1 MKHDDAELI
10 ERTLEGDDH
19 AFAALVEKYQDQ
31 IHALAWQK
39 IGDFHIAQEITQDTF
54 ITAYQKLATLT
65 HHKRFAG
72 WLYVITSN
80 KCNMWH
86 RKKTPQPQSLE
97 ETDPMELEE
106 VYYSE
111 YISRQREKA
120 ANQKRRATVQ
130 RLLNKLRESERTVI
144 TLHYL
149 AGLTCEEIGK
159 FLGVSSN
166 TIKSR
171 LHRARERLKKE
182 EAVIQENL
190 SSFQLPTQ
198 FTDNIMKEISRLN
211 PIAPSG
217 SKPLVPLAMSAA
229 AAIFVILLMGVG
241 AQNLIHFQEPYQL
254 DATSESMIEIV
265 DTQYVLDTSAKPAL
279 RNQIGRSDVTG
290 KSNGIAQNPDSSL
303 FAAALDEDTEN
314 SKLKSQWVQTK
325 GPEGGEV
332 PTLFKTTRGD
342 VYAGAQNGLY
352 RLTDDGTA
360 WKLINNIKGPSHI
373 TLIEGTKWWPVVE
386 RHDTLY
392 LATNTEIL
400 TSTDRGETWEAL
412 CESIRGQL
420 VGMVITDSIPGAQS
434 EMTIYLARTNGVF
447 RTDNAGKSWTPLSE
461 GLTDRKIREI
471 AAIENT
477 LFAGTDK
484 GLYRLNSDT
493 WEQLPIDPENTQDKT
508 LDISALAV
516 TENYLY
522 VATKVV
528 WKNNFAGNVI
538 ESKQPGEQWIELG
551 RIKAPQPPWVLY
563 RSTDQG
569 NSWDSITSRQDLVDK
584 KLAQF
589 RHLSTT
595 DSQVN
600 KVDAFRGIIIS
611 EVISVNTMLKI
622 TASGEKVMVIDDEN
636 HFYSIDAGETW
647 ISLADAGEISSTT
660 DTVLLNATTFYSSGT
675 HGIHRTTDS
684 GESWHQFN
692 TGLVNTNIKHLNAI
706 NGILYANTETGFV
719 NSTDEGESW
728 TPVLGNTGYLTPIV
742 EFNGK
747 LYAGDHA
754 KGTPRFLRLSS
765 EDNSLTSISGIPGL
779 KDAPSLIENW
789 LLNDPIGIV
798 RHEIRFEIVQ
808 HGNQFHMKSL
818 LGNFAVTDSAYYA
831 EYQHKLFRWN
841 IGTLNWYDTGVTDMD
856 EASPDEVNFAVPNH
870 KSFRFAVSG
879 KTIYVG
885 KRDGH
890 LLQSFDEGNTWNDIT
905 AVTANLPFS
914 VERFNAITFA
924 GQTVYIATDKGVIR
938 SNNGTDWH
946 IPTDVEGTPL
956 IVDRFAVDGTTVYGT
971 AKRKVYQLKEDLNTW
986 QQVTPEIPYPVNC
999 LDIDRN
1005 ILYVGTNGR
1014 GVLRFSLDE

>member
-1 MKHDDAELI
+1 MKKKDAELI
-10 ERTLEGDDH
+10 QRTLDGDQS
-19 AFAALVEKYQDQ
+19 AFTALVKKYQKGV
-31 IHALAWQK
+31 HALAWQK
-39 IGDFHIAQEITQDTF
+39 IGDFHVAQEITQDAF
-54 ITAYQKLATLT
+54 LRAYQKLGTLKN
-65 HHKRFAG
+65 HNLFSG
-72 WLYVITSN
+72 WLYVIASRL
-80 KCNMWH
+80 CCEWL
-86 RKKTPQPQSLE
+86 RKKRLPMQSLE
-97 ETDPMELEE
+97 TVDNTEVDQVAYTRYVEE
-106 VYYSE
+106 
-111 YISRQREKA
+111 QREA
-120 ANQKRRATVQ
+120 DAEEARRELV
-130 RLLNKLRESERTVI
+130 RNLLKKLPESERTVM

-149 AGLTCEEIGK
+149 GEMTCESISE
-159 FLGVSSN
+159 FLGVSQN

-171 LHRARERLKKE
+171 LSRARNRLKKE
-182 EAVIQENL
+182 EAMIQKNL

-198 FTDNIMKEISRLN
+198 FTENIMKEISRLN

-229 AAIFVILLMGVG
+229 AAIFVVLLMGVG

-290 KSNGIAQNPDSSL
+290 KSNGIAQNPASLL
-303 FAAALDEDTEN
+303 FAAAHDEDAEN
-314 SKLKSQWVQTK
+314 SKLQSQWVQTK

-332 PTLFKTTRGD
+332 PTLFKTTCGD
-342 VYAGAQNGLY
+342 VYAGTQNGLY

-360 WKLINNIKGPSHI
+360 WKLISNIKGPSHI
-373 TLIEGTKWWPVVE
+373 ALIALIEGTKWWPVVE

-392 LATNTEIL
+392 LATNKEIL
-400 TSTDRGETWEAL
+400 ASTDRGETWEAL
-412 CESIRGQL
+412 GESIEGQL
-420 VGMVITDSIPGAQS
+420 VDMVITDGIPGAQI

-447 RTDNAGKSWTPLSE
+447 RMDNAGKSWTPLSE

-493 WEQLPIDPENTQDKT
+493 WEQLPINPENTQDKT

-522 VATKVV
+522 VATKAV
-528 WKNNFAGNVI
+528 
-538 ESKQPGEQWIELG
+538 WIEL
-551 RIKAPQPPWVLY
+551 AQPQWVLY
-563 RSTDQG
+563 RSTDHG
-569 NSWDSITSRQDLVDK
+569 NSWDSITPRHDPVDK
-584 KLAQF
+584 KFVQNLHF
-589 RHLSTT
+589 STA

-600 KVDAFRGIIIS
+600 KADAFRGIIIS
-611 EVISVNTMLKI
+611 EAILVNTMLKI

-647 ISLADAGEISSTT
+647 ISLVDAGEISSTT
-660 DTVLLNATTFYSSGT
+660 DAVLLNATTFYSSGT

-692 TGLVNTNIKHLNAI
+692 TGLVNTNIKHLNAV
-706 NGILYANTETGFV
+706 NGILYANIETGLV

-728 TPVLGNTGYLTPIV
+728 TPVLGDTGYLTLIV

-747 LYAGDHA
+747 LYARDQA

-779 KDAPSLIENW
+779 KFMKTNKSI
-789 LLNDPIGIV
+789 
-798 RHEIRFEIVQ
+798 EIVIDENRIRLKQ
-808 HGNQFHMKSL
+808 SL
-818 LGNFAVTDSAYYA
+818 GSFAVTDTAYYA

-856 EASPDEVNFAVPNH
+856 
-870 KSFRFAVSG
+870 KFAVSG
-879 KTIYVG
+879 ETVYVG
-885 KRDGH
+885 KQNGH

-905 AVTANLPFS
+905 TVTANLPFS
-914 VERFNAITFA
+914 VERFKAITFA
-924 GQTVYIATDKGVIR
+924 GQTVYVATDKGVIR

-946 IPTDVEGTPL
+946 IPTDIEGTPL
-956 IVDRFAVDGTTVYGT
+956 IVGRFAVDGTTVYGT
-971 AKRKVYQLKEDLNTW
+971 AQRKVYQLKEGSNTW
-986 QQVTPEIPYPVNC
+986 KQITPEIPYPVNC
-999 LDIDRN
+999 LDVDGN
-1005 ILYVGTNGR
+1005 TLYIGTSGR

>member
-1 MKHDDAELI
+1 MKKKDAELI
-10 ERTLEGDDH
+10 QRTLDGDQS
-19 AFAALVEKYQDQ
+19 AFTALVKKYQKGV
-31 IHALAWQK
+31 HALAWQK
-39 IGDFHIAQEITQDTF
+39 IGDFHVAQEITQDAF
-54 ITAYQKLATLT
+54 LRAYQKLGTLKN
-65 HHKRFAG
+65 HNLFSG
-72 WLYVITSN
+72 WLYVIASRL
-80 KCNMWH
+80 CCEWL
-86 RKKTPQPQSLE
+86 RKKRLPMQSLE
-97 ETDPMELEE
+97 TVDNTEVDQVAYTRYVEE
-106 VYYSE
+106 
-111 YISRQREKA
+111 QREA
-120 ANQKRRATVQ
+120 DAEETRRELV
-130 RLLNKLRESERTVI
+130 RNLLKKLPESERTVM

-149 AGLTCEEIGK
+149 GEMTCESISE
-159 FLGVSSN
+159 FLGVSQN

-171 LHRARERLKKE
+171 LSRARNRLKKE
-182 EAVIQENL
+182 EAMIKENL

-198 FTDNIMKEISRLN
+198 FTENIMKEISRLN

-229 AAIFVILLMGVG
+229 AAIFVVLLMGVG

-279 RNQIGRSDVTG
+279 RNQVGRSDVTG

-303 FAAALDEDTEN
+303 FAAALDEDAEN
-314 SKLKSQWVQTK
+314 SKLQSQWVQTK

-360 WKLINNIKGPSHI
+360 WKLISNIKGPSHI
-373 TLIEGTKWWPVVE
+373 ALIEGLKWWPVVE

-392 LATNTEIL
+392 LATNKEIL
-400 TSTDRGETWEAL
+400 ASTDRGETWEAL
-412 CESIRGQL
+412 GESIEGQL
-420 VGMVITDSIPGAQS
+420 VDMVITDGIPGTQS

-493 WEQLPIDPENTQDKT
+493 WEQLPINPENTQDKTLDISALAVENTQDKT

-522 VATKVV
+522 VATKAV
-528 WKNNFAGNVI
+528 
-538 ESKQPGEQWIELG
+538 WIEL
-551 RIKAPQPPWVLY
+551 AQPQWVLY

-569 NSWDSITSRQDLVDK
+569 NSWDSITPRHDPVDK
-584 KLAQF
+584 KFVQN
-589 RHLSTT
+589 RHFSTEIY
-595 DSQVN
+595 SPVN
-600 KVDAFRGIIIS
+600 KVDALPRGIIIS
-611 EVISVNTMLKI
+611 EVILVNTMRKI

-647 ISLADAGEISSTT
+647 ISLTDAGEISRTT
-660 DTVLLNATTFYSSGT
+660 AAVLLNATTFYSSGT

-692 TGLVNTNIKHLNAI
+692 AGLVNTNIKHLNAI
-706 NGILYANTETGFV
+706 NGILYANTETGLV

-728 TPVLGNTGYLTPIV
+728 TPVLGDTGNLTHIV
-742 EFNGK
+742 ESNEK
-747 LYAGDHA
+747 LYASKGR
-754 KGTPRFLRLSS
+754 KGTSRFFRLSS
-765 EDNSLTSISGIPGL
+765 EGNSLTDIPGIPVL
-779 KDAPSLIENW
+779 KNALI
-789 LLNDPIGIV
+789 LKK
-798 RHEIRFEIVQ
+798 
-808 HGNQFHMKSL
+808 NQFWYDWIEIKQNENQFFIVSH
-818 LGNFAVTDSAYYA
+818 LGSFAVTDTAYYV
-831 EYQHKLFRWN
+831 EYQNKLFRWN
-841 IGTLNWYDTGVTDMD
+841 IGTLNWHDTRVTDMD
-856 EASPDEVNFAVPNH
+856 EVSPDEVN
-870 KSFRFAVSG
+870 FAVSG

-924 GQTVYIATDKGVIR
+924 GQTVYVATDKGVIR

-946 IPTDVEGTPL
+946 IPTDIEGTPL

-971 AKRKVYQLKEDLNTW
+971 AKRKVYQLKEDSNTW

-999 LDIDRN
+999 FDIDGS

>member
-1 MKHDDAELI
+1 MKKKDAELI
-10 ERTLEGDDH
+10 QRTLDGDQS
-19 AFAALVEKYQDQ
+19 AFTALVKKYQKGV
-31 IHALAWQK
+31 HALAWQK
-39 IGDFHIAQEITQDTF
+39 IGDFHVAQEITQDAF
-54 ITAYQKLATLT
+54 LRAYQKLGTLKN
-65 HHKRFAG
+65 HNLFSG
-72 WLYVITSN
+72 WLYVIASRL
-80 KCNMWH
+80 CCEWL
-86 RKKTPQPQSLE
+86 RKKRLPMQSLE
-97 ETDPMELEE
+97 TVDNTEVDQVAYTRYVEE
-106 VYYSE
+106 
-111 YISRQREKA
+111 QREA
-120 ANQKRRATVQ
+120 DAEETRRELV
-130 RLLNKLRESERTVI
+130 RNLLKKLPESERTVM

-149 AGLTCEEIGK
+149 GEMTCESISE
-159 FLGVSSN
+159 FLGVSQN

-171 LHRARERLKKE
+171 LSRARNRLKKE
-182 EAVIQENL
+182 EAMIKENL

-229 AAIFVILLMGVG
+229 AAIFVVLLMGVG

-279 RNQIGRSDVTG
+279 RNQVGRSDVTG

-303 FAAALDEDTEN
+303 FAAAHDEDAEN
-314 SKLKSQWVQTK
+314 SKLQSQWVQTK

-332 PTLFKTTRGD
+332 LTLFKTTRGD
-342 VYAGAQNGLY
+342 VYAGAQKGLY
-352 RLTDDGTA
+352 RLTNDGTV

-373 TLIEGTKWWPVVE
+373 ALIEGTTWWPVVE

-400 TSTDRGETWEAL
+400 TSTDRGETWETL

-522 VATKVV
+522 VTAKGV
-528 WKNNFAGNVI
+528 WKNHFAGNVI
-538 ESKQPGEQWIELG
+538 ETKLPGEQWIELG
-551 RIKAPQPPWVLY
+551 RVEVPQSPWVLY

-569 NSWDSITSRQDLVDK
+569 NSWDSITPRQDLVDK
-584 KLAQF
+584 KPAQP
-589 RHLSTT
+589 RHFSAT

-600 KVDAFRGIIIS
+600 KVDVLPRGIIIS
-611 EVISVNTMLKI
+611 EVVWATNTMPKI
-622 TASGEKVMVIDDEN
+622 TASGEKVMVIDYEN

-647 ISLADAGEISSTT
+647 ISLADAGKISSATAV
-660 DTVLLNATTFYSSGT
+660 VLLNATTFYSSGT
-675 HGIHRTTDS
+675 HGIYRTTDS

-692 TGLVNTNIKHLNAI
+692 TGLVNSNVQQLIVL
-706 NGILYANTETGFV
+706 NGILYASTENELVYSIDG
-719 NSTDEGESW
+719 GESW
-728 TPVLGNTGYLTPIV
+728 GPFSSDTGNLTRIV
-742 EFNGK
+742 ESNGE
-747 LYAGDHA
+747 LYASKGS
-754 KGTPRFLRLSS
+754 KGTPRFFRLSS
-765 EDNSLTSISGIPGL
+765 EGNSLTDIPGIPVL
-779 KDAPSLIENW
+779 KNVPILNLKNVPILKILKENQFSYDW
-789 LLNDPIGIV
+789 I
-798 RHEIRFEIVQ
+798 EIRQNE
-808 HGNQFHMKSL
+808 NQFFIMSH
-818 LGNFAVTDSAYYA
+818 LGSFAVTDTAYYV
-831 EYQHKLFRWN
+831 EYQNKLFRWS
-841 IGTLNWYDTGVTDMD
+841 IGSLNWYDTGVTDMD
-856 EASPDEVNFAVPNH
+856 EASPDEVN
-870 KSFRFAVSG
+870 FAVSG

-924 GQTVYIATDKGVIR
+924 GQTVYVATDKGVIR
-938 SNNGTDWH
+938 SNNGTGWH
-946 IPTDVEGTPL
+946 IPTDIEGTPL
-956 IVDRFAVDGTTVYGT
+956 IVGRFAVDGTTVYGT
-971 AKRKVYQLKEDLNTW
+971 AKRKVYQLKEDSNTW

-999 LDIDRN
+999 LDIDGN
-1005 ILYVGTNGR
+1005 TLYVGTNGR

>member
-10 ERTLEGDDH
+10 ERTLEGDSQ
-19 AFAALVEKYQDQ
+19 AFAALVEKYQEQ

-39 IGDFHIAQEITQDTF
+39 IGDFHIAQEITQDAF

-65 HHKRFAG
+65 HHNRFAG

-86 RKKTPQPQSLE
+86 RKKTLQPQSLE

-111 YISRQREKA
+111 YMSRQREEA

-182 EAVIQENL
+182 EAMIQENL
-190 SSFQLPTQ
+190 NSFQLPTQ
-198 FTDNIMKEISRLN
+198 FTENIMKEISRLS

-229 AAIFVILLMGVG
+229 AAIFVVLLMGVG

-279 RNQIGRSDVTG
+279 QDQIGRSDVTG
-290 KSNGIAQNPDSSL
+290 KSNGAGQNPDSSL

-373 TLIEGTKWWPVVE
+373 TLIEGQKWWLVE

-392 LATNTEIL
+392 LATNKEIL
-400 TSTDRGETWEAL
+400 ASTDRGETWNAL
-412 CESIRGQL
+412 CECPGGQL
-420 VGMVITDSIPGAQS
+420 VGMVITDGIPGAQS

-461 GLTDRKIREI
+461 GLTDRKIRVI

-508 LDISALAV
+508 LDISALAA

-522 VATKVV
+522 VTAKVV
-528 WKNNFAGNVI
+528 WKNHFAGNVI
-538 ESKQPGEQWIELG
+538 ESKLPGEQWIELG
-551 RIKAPQPPWVLY
+551 RVEVPQSPWVLY

-569 NSWDSITSRQDLVDK
+569 NSWDSITPRQDLVDK
-584 KLAQF
+584 KPAQP
-589 RHLSTT
+589 RHFSAT

-600 KVDAFRGIIIS
+600 KADAFRGIIIS
-611 EVISVNTMLKI
+611 EAISVNTMLKI

-647 ISLADAGEISSTT
+647 ISLVDAGEISSTT
-660 DTVLLNATTFYSSGT
+660 DAVLLNATTFYSSGT

-692 TGLVNTNIKHLNAI
+692 TGLVNSNVQQLIVL
-706 NGILYANTETGFV
+706 NGILYASTENEFV
-719 NSTDEGESW
+719 YSIDGGESW
-728 TPVLGNTGYLTPIV
+728 GPFSSDTGNLTRIV
-742 EFNGK
+742 ESNGE
-747 LYAGDHA
+747 LYASKGS
-754 KGTPRFLRLSS
+754 KGTPRFFRLSS
-765 EDNSLTSISGIPGL
+765 EGNSLTDIPGIPVL
-779 KDAPSLIENW
+779 
-789 LLNDPIGIV
+789 
-798 RHEIRFEIVQ
+798 
-808 HGNQFHMKSL
+808 
-818 LGNFAVTDSAYYA
+818 
-831 EYQHKLFRWN
+831 
-841 IGTLNWYDTGVTDMD
+841 
-856 EASPDEVNFAVPNH
+856 
-870 KSFRFAVSG
+870 
-879 KTIYVG
+879 KTIPSPIIRGLVFVA
-885 KRDGH
+885 
-890 LLQSFDEGNTWNDIT
+890 FDE
-905 AVTANLPFS
+905 
-914 VERFNAITFA
+914 
-924 GQTVYIATDKGVIR
+924 
-938 SNNGTDWH
+938 
-946 IPTDVEGTPL
+946 
-956 IVDRFAVDGTTVYGT
+956 
-971 AKRKVYQLKEDLNTW
+971 
-986 QQVTPEIPYPVNC
+986 
-999 LDIDRN
+999 
-1005 ILYVGTNGR
+1005 
-1014 GVLRFSLDE
+1014 

>member
-1 MKHDDAELI
+1 MKKQDAELI
-10 ERTLEGDDH
+10 QRTLDGDQS
-19 AFAALVEKYQDQ
+19 AFTALVKKYQKGV
-31 IHALAWQK
+31 HALAWQK
-39 IGDFHIAQEITQDTF
+39 IGDFHVAQEITQDAF
-54 ITAYQKLATLT
+54 LRAYQKLGTLKN
-65 HHKRFAG
+65 HNLFSG
-72 WLYVITSN
+72 WLYVIASRL
-80 KCNMWH
+80 CCEWL
-86 RKKTPQPQSLE
+86 RKKRLPMQSLE
-97 ETDPMELEE
+97 TVDNTEVDQVAYTRYVEE
-106 VYYSE
+106 
-111 YISRQREKA
+111 QREA
-120 ANQKRRATVQ
+120 DAEETRRELV
-130 RLLNKLRESERTVI
+130 RNLLKKLPESERTVM

-149 AGLTCEEIGK
+149 GEMTCESISE
-159 FLGVSSN
+159 FLGVSQN

-171 LHRARERLKKE
+171 LSRARNRLKKE
-182 EAVIQENL
+182 EAMIKENL

-229 AAIFVILLMGVG
+229 AAIFVVLLMGVG

-373 TLIEGTKWWPVVE
+373 TLIEGPKWWPVVE

-392 LATNTEIL
+392 LATNKEIL
-400 TSTDRGETWEAL
+400 ASTDRGETWNAL
-412 CESIRGQL
+412 CECPGGQL
-420 VGMVITDSIPGAQS
+420 VGMVITDGIPGTHSNMAV
-434 EMTIYLARTNGVF
+434 YLASTDGIY
-447 RTDNAGKSWTPLSE
+447 RTDDFGKSWTPLPE
-461 GLTDRKIREI
+461 GLIDKKIRAI
-471 AAIENT
+471 ATIKNT
-477 LFAGTDK
+477 VFVGTDN

-516 TENYLY
+516 TENHLY
-522 VATKVV
+522 VTAKVV
-528 WKNNFAGNVI
+528 WTNNFAGIVI
-538 ESKQPGEQWIELG
+538 GSKHPGGQWIELRRMG
-551 RIKAPQPPWVLY
+551 DQQLLWSLY

-569 NSWDSITSRQDLVDK
+569 DSWDSITPRHDPVDK
-584 KLAQF
+584 KFVQN
-589 RHLSTT
+589 RHFKDDVLP
-595 DSQVN
+595 
-600 KVDAFRGIIIS
+600 RGIIIS
-611 EVISVNTMLKI
+611 DVVWAITMLKI

-636 HFYSIDAGETW
+636 HFYSNNAGETW
-647 ISLADAGEISSTT
+647 TSLTNAGEISSTAAA
-660 DTVLLNATTFYSSGT
+660 VLLNTTTFYRSGI

-706 NGILYANTETGFV
+706 NGILYANTETGLV

-728 TPVLGNTGYLTPIV
+728 TPVLGNTGYLAPIV
-742 EFNGK
+742 EFNGE

-779 KDAPSLIENW
+779 KDVPFLIENW

-798 RHEIRFEIVQ
+798 QHVNRFEIVH
-808 HGNQFHMKSL
+808 HGNQFHLKSL

-831 EYQHKLFRWN
+831 EYQHKLFRWS

-870 KSFRFAVSG
+870 KDFRFAVSG

-914 VERFNAITFA
+914 VEHFKAITFA
-924 GQTVYIATDKGVIR
+924 GQTVYVATDKGVIR

-946 IPTDVEGTPL
+946 IPTDIEGTPL
-956 IVDRFAVDGTTVYGT
+956 VVDRFAVDGTTVYGT
-971 AKRKVYQLKEDLNTW
+971 AKRKVYQLKEDSNTW

-999 LDIDRN
+999 LDIDGN
-1005 ILYVGTNGR
+1005 TLYVGTNGR

>member
-1 MKHDDAELI
+1 MIYNDSDLI
-10 ERTLEGDDH
+10 QQTLEGDQQ
-19 AFAALVEKYQDQ
+19 AFAALVEKYQKQ
-31 IHALAWQK
+31 IHALAWQQ
-39 IGDFHIAQEITQDTF
+39 IGDFHIAQEITQDAF
-54 ITAYQKLATLT
+54 LTAYHKLTTLT
-65 HHKRFAG
+65 DHNRFAG
-72 WLYVITSN
+72 WLYVITN
-80 KCNMWH
+80 RKCIAWH
-86 RKKTPQPQSLE
+86 RKKSPQPQSLE
-97 ETDPMELEE
+97 ATDPVELEE

-111 YISRQREKA
+111 YMTQQREEA
-120 ANQKRRATVQ
+120 ANKKRRAIVQ
-130 RLLNKLRESERTVI
+130 KLLSKLQESERTVVNLYYI
-144 TLHYL
+144 
-149 AGLTCEEIGK
+149 AGMTCEDIGK
-159 FLGVSSN
+159 FLGVSPN
-166 TIKSR
+166 TVRSR
-171 LHRARERLKKE
+171 LHRARKRLKKE
-182 EAVIQENL
+182 EAMIQENL

-198 FTDNIMKEISRLN
+198 FTENIMKKISRLN

-217 SKPLVPLAMSAA
+217 SKPLVPLAISAA
-229 AAIFVILLMGVG
+229 TAIFVVLLMGVG

-254 DATSESMIEIV
+254 DATSESSIEIV

-279 RNQIGRSDVTG
+279 RNRIGRLDVTG

-303 FAAALDEDTEN
+303 FAAAHDEDAEN
-314 SKLKSQWVQTK
+314 SKLQSQWVQTK

-342 VYAGAQNGLY
+342 VYAGTQNGLY

-360 WKLINNIKGPSHI
+360 WKLISNIKGPSHI
-373 TLIEGTKWWPVVE
+373 ALIALIEGTKWWPVVE

-392 LATNTEIL
+392 LATNKEIL
-400 TSTDRGETWEAL
+400 ASTDRGETWEAL
-412 CESIRGQL
+412 GESIEGQL
-420 VGMVITDSIPGAQS
+420 VDMVITDGIPGAQI

-447 RTDNAGKSWTPLSE
+447 RMDNAGKSWTPLSE

-508 LDISALAV
+508 LDISALAA

-522 VATKVV
+522 VTAKGV
-528 WKNNFAGNVI
+528 WKNHFAGNVI
-538 ESKQPGEQWIELG
+538 ETKLPGEQWIELG

-569 NSWDSITSRQDLVDK
+569 NSWDSITSRQDFVDK

-600 KVDAFRGIIIS
+600 KADAFRGIIIS
-611 EVISVNTMLKI
+611 EAISVDTMLKI

-636 HFYSIDAGETW
+636 YFYSIDAGETW
-647 ISLADAGEISSTT
+647 ISLVDAGEISSTT
-660 DTVLLNATTFYSSGT
+660 DAVLLNATTFYSSRT

-706 NGILYANTETGFV
+706 NGILYANTETGLV

-728 TPVLGNTGYLTPIV
+728 TPVLGDTGHLTLIV

-747 LYAGDHA
+747 LYARDQA

-779 KDAPSLIENW
+779 KFMKTNESI
-789 LLNDPIGIV
+789 
-798 RHEIRFEIVQ
+798 EIVIDE
-808 HGNQFHMKSL
+808 NRIRLKLSL
-818 LGNFAVTDSAYYA
+818 GSFAVTDTAYYA

-841 IGTLNWYDTGVTDMD
+841 IATLNWYDTGVTDMD
-856 EASPDEVNFAVPNH
+856 
-870 KSFRFAVSG
+870 KFAVSG
-879 KTIYVG
+879 ETVYVG
-885 KRDGH
+885 KQNGH

-914 VERFNAITFA
+914 IERFNAITFA
-924 GQTVYIATDKGVIR
+924 GQTVYVATDKGVIR
-938 SNNGTDWH
+938 SSNGTDWH
-946 IPTDVEGTPL
+946 IPTDLEGTPL
-956 IVDRFAVDGTTVYGT
+956 IVGRFAVDDTTVYGESEQ
-971 AKRKVYQLKEDLNTW
+971 KVYQLNGNTATW
-986 QQVTPEIPYPVNC
+986 EQVTPEIPHKVTC
-999 LDIDRN
+999 IDVDEN
-1005 ILYVGTNGR
+1005 TLYVGTSGR
-1014 GVLRFSLDE
+1014 GVLRFTLDE

>member
-1 MKHDDAELI
+1 MKKKDAELI
-10 ERTLEGDDH
+10 QRTLDGDQS
-19 AFAALVEKYQDQ
+19 AFTALVKKYQKGV
-31 IHALAWQK
+31 HALAWQK
-39 IGDFHIAQEITQDTF
+39 IGDFHVAQEITQDAF
-54 ITAYQKLATLT
+54 LRAYQKLGTLKN
-65 HHKRFAG
+65 HNLFSG
-72 WLYVITSN
+72 WLYVIASRL
-80 KCNMWH
+80 CCEWL
-86 RKKTPQPQSLE
+86 RKKRLPMQSLE
-97 ETDPMELEE
+97 TVDNTEVDQVAYTRYVEE
-106 VYYSE
+106 
-111 YISRQREKA
+111 QREA
-120 ANQKRRATVQ
+120 DAEDARRELV
-130 RLLNKLRESERTVI
+130 RNLLKKLPESERTVM

-149 AGLTCEEIGK
+149 GEMTCESISE
-159 FLGVSSN
+159 FLGVSQN

-171 LHRARERLKKE
+171 LSRARNRLKKE
-182 EAVIQENL
+182 ETMIKENL

-198 FTDNIMKEISRLN
+198 FTENIMKEISRLN

-229 AAIFVILLMGVG
+229 AAIFVVLLMGVG

-303 FAAALDEDTEN
+303 FAAAHDEDAEN
-314 SKLKSQWVQTK
+314 SKLQSQWVQTK

-373 TLIEGTKWWPVVE
+373 ALIALIEGTKWWPVVE

-392 LATNTEIL
+392 LATNKEIL
-400 TSTDRGETWEAL
+400 ASTDRGETWEAL
-412 CESIRGQL
+412 GESIEGQL
-420 VGMVITDSIPGAQS
+420 VDMVITDGIPGAQS

-508 LDISALAV
+508 LDISALAA

-522 VATKVV
+522 VTAKGV
-528 WKNNFAGNVI
+528 WKNHFAGNVI
-538 ESKQPGEQWIELG
+538 ETKLPGEQWIELG

-569 NSWDSITSRQDLVDK
+569 NSWDSITSRQDLIDK

-600 KVDAFRGIIIS
+600 KADAFRGIIIS
-611 EVISVNTMLKI
+611 EAISVNTMLKI

-647 ISLADAGEISSTT
+647 ISLVDAGEISRTT
-660 DTVLLNATTFYSSGT
+660 DAVLLNATTFYSSGT

-684 GESWHQFN
+684 GTSWHQFN
-692 TGLVNTNIKHLNAI
+692 AGLVNTNIKHLNAI
-706 NGILYANTETGFV
+706 NGILYANTETGLV

-728 TPVLGNTGYLTPIV
+728 TPVLG
-742 EFNGK
+742 
-747 LYAGDHA
+747 
-754 KGTPRFLRLSS
+754 
-765 EDNSLTSISGIPGL
+765 
-779 KDAPSLIENW
+779 
-789 LLNDPIGIV
+789 
-798 RHEIRFEIVQ
+798 
-808 HGNQFHMKSL
+808 
-818 LGNFAVTDSAYYA
+818 
-831 EYQHKLFRWN
+831 
-841 IGTLNWYDTGVTDMD
+841 DTGQPHTYC
-856 EASPDEVNFAVPNH
+856 
-870 KSFRFAVSG
+870 R
-879 KTIYVG
+879 I
-885 KRDGH
+885 
-890 LLQSFDEGNTWNDIT
+890 Q
-905 AVTANLPFS
+905 
-914 VERFNAITFA
+914 
-924 GQTVYIATDKGVIR
+924 
-938 SNNGTDWH
+938 
-946 IPTDVEGTPL
+946 
-956 IVDRFAVDGTTVYGT
+956 
-971 AKRKVYQLKEDLNTW
+971 
-986 QQVTPEIPYPVNC
+986 
-999 LDIDRN
+999 
-1005 ILYVGTNGR
+1005 
-1014 GVLRFSLDE
+1014 

>member
-1 MKHDDAELI
+1 MKKKDAELI
-10 ERTLEGDDH
+10 QRTLDGDQS
-19 AFAALVEKYQDQ
+19 AFTALVKKYQKGV
-31 IHALAWQK
+31 HALAWQK
-39 IGDFHIAQEITQDTF
+39 IGDFHVAQEITQDAF
-54 ITAYQKLATLT
+54 LRAYQKLGTLKN
-65 HHKRFAG
+65 HNLFSG
-72 WLYVITSN
+72 WLYVIASRL
-80 KCNMWH
+80 CCEWL
-86 RKKTPQPQSLE
+86 RKKRLPMQSLE
-97 ETDPMELEE
+97 TVDNTEVDQVAYTRYVEE
-106 VYYSE
+106 
-111 YISRQREKA
+111 QREA
-120 ANQKRRATVQ
+120 DAEETRRELV
-130 RLLNKLRESERTVI
+130 RNLLKKLPESERTVM

-149 AGLTCEEIGK
+149 GEMTCESISE
-159 FLGVSSN
+159 FLGVSQN

-171 LHRARERLKKE
+171 LSRARNRLKKE
-182 EAVIQENL
+182 EAMIKENL

-198 FTDNIMKEISRLN
+198 FTENIMKEISRLN

-229 AAIFVILLMGVG
+229 AAIFVVLLMGVG

-279 RNQIGRSDVTG
+279 RNQVGRSDVTG

-303 FAAALDEDTEN
+303 FAAALDEDAEN
-314 SKLKSQWVQTK
+314 SKLQSQWVQTK

-360 WKLINNIKGPSHI
+360 WKLISNIKGPSHI
-373 TLIEGTKWWPVVE
+373 ALIEGLKWWPVVE

-392 LATNTEIL
+392 LATNKEIL
-400 TSTDRGETWEAL
+400 ASTDRGETWEAL
-412 CESIRGQL
+412 GESIEGQL
-420 VGMVITDSIPGAQS
+420 VDMVITDGIPGTQS

-493 WEQLPIDPENTQDKT
+493 WEQLPINPENTQDKTLDISALAVENTQDKT

-522 VATKVV
+522 VATKAV
-528 WKNNFAGNVI
+528 
-538 ESKQPGEQWIELG
+538 WIEL
-551 RIKAPQPPWVLY
+551 AQPQWVLY

-569 NSWDSITSRQDLVDK
+569 NSWDSITPRHDPVDK
-584 KLAQF
+584 KFVQN
-589 RHLSTT
+589 RHFSTEIY
-595 DSQVN
+595 SPVN
-600 KVDAFRGIIIS
+600 KVDALPRGIIIS
-611 EVISVNTMLKI
+611 EVILVNTMRKI

-647 ISLADAGEISSTT
+647 ISLTDAGEISRTT
-660 DTVLLNATTFYSSGT
+660 AAVLLNATTFYSSGT

-692 TGLVNTNIKHLNAI
+692 AGLVNTNIKHLNAI
-706 NGILYANTETGFV
+706 NGILYANTETGLV

-728 TPVLGNTGYLTPIV
+728 TPVLGDTGNLTHIV
-742 EFNGK
+742 ESNEK
-747 LYAGDHA
+747 LYASKGR
-754 KGTPRFLRLSS
+754 KGTSRFFRLSS
-765 EDNSLTSISGIPGL
+765 EGNSLTDIPGIPVL
-779 KDAPSLIENW
+779 KNALI
-789 LLNDPIGIV
+789 LKK
-798 RHEIRFEIVQ
+798 
-808 HGNQFHMKSL
+808 NQFWYDWMNQFWYDWIEIKQNENQFFIVSH
-818 LGNFAVTDSAYYA
+818 LGSFAVTDSAYYV

-841 IGTLNWYDTGVTDMD
+841 IGTLNWYDTGVTDM
-856 EASPDEVNFAVPNH
+856 FAVPNH
-870 KSFRFAVSG
+870 KDFRFAVSG

-914 VERFNAITFA
+914 IERFNAITFA
-924 GQTVYIATDKGVIR
+924 GQTVYVATDKGVIR
-938 SNNGTDWH
+938 SNNGIDWYTLTDA
-946 IPTDVEGTPL
+946 EGTPL
-956 IVDRFAVDGTTVYGT
+956 VVDRFAVDGTTVYSQV
-971 AKRKVYQLKEDLNTW
+971 KRKIYQIKEDLNTW
-986 QQVTPEIPYPVNC
+986 QQVTPEIPYHVNC
-999 LDIDRN
+999 FDVDGN
-1005 ILYVGTNGR
+1005 TLYVGTFGW
-1014 GVLRFSLDE
+1014 GVLRFTLDE